1 MKVSLLNKVYKSKP
15 LKKGLEF
22 VSDNGALFYEGTSLA
37 LASVVRPISIY
48 STPKTDRENKKLASA
63 KSIASSLIGFGLMLG
78 VSLPISRSIR
88 NIDESPE
95 KYLSEKT
102 ISNLKE
108 SAKPLTASKP
118 YQFATQ
124 LFKLGIRT
132 ITSVPKSLIVCAL
145 IPPIMSVLFNKKK
158 TVNNNAENKNN
169 NIPIKNQKTP
179 KSLTF
184 TGRSDC
190 LTKGISRIIDNKSIQ
205 NFANKYKDT
214 NYAMH
219 ITVAGDI
226 LATSTFALQTAHT
239 KKIEQERKKPLI
251 NNAIISTGLSI
262 VAGYGID
269 KALDKP
275 TDKFISKFKE
285 ANKDYKNLDKC
296 VEGIKIVK
304 PALILGG
311 IYYCAIPL
319 ISTFFAERLPNAKQ
333 KPTDKP

>member
-1 MKVSLLNKVYKSKP
+1 MKVGFLNSIYKSNS

-48 STPKTDRENKKLASA
+48 ATPKTDKENKKLATA

-78 VSLPISRSIR
+78 VSFPLTRSIR
-88 NIDESPE
+88 KIDESPE

-102 ISNLKE
+102 IANLKE
-108 SAKPLTASKP
+108 TSKPLTASKP

-132 ITSVPKSLIVCAL
+132 LTAVPKSLIVCAL
-145 IPPIMSVLFNKKK
+145 IPPIMSAIFSKKK
-158 TVNNNAENKNN
+158 NVEDTST
-169 NIPIKNQKTP
+169 QKTKTIT
-179 KSLTF
+179 KSKKTQPLNF
-184 TGRSDC
+184 TGRGDY
-190 LTKGISRIIDNKSIQ
+190 LTRGISKVINNKSLQ
-205 NFANKYKDT
+205 EFTTKYKDS

-219 ITVAGDI
+219 ITVAGDV
-226 LATSTFALQTAHT
+226 LATSAFAIQTANS
-239 KKIEQERKKPLI
+239 KKIESERKKPLI
-251 NNAIISTGLSI
+251 NNSVISTTLSI
-262 VAGYGID
+262 LAGYGID

-285 ANKDYKNLDKC
+285 ANKNYKNLDKC

-319 ISTFFAERLPNAKQ
+319 ISTFFAERLPNSKV
-333 KPTDKP
+333 KSDTK